1 MSLPTI
7 AGAGRCST
15 VALALLATVALA
27 VSSPA
32 TARQPNGPAET
43 AKTPGAKTPGGEA
56 NQKDVPGAKTEPG
69 KELKKAEPDAK
80 KKTVKPEG
88 SMTLARMD
96 TIIRR
101 LDDKAKA
108 PRPGSWQFTIS
119 DRPVIIVTDQLNNRM
134 RIISPVSK
142 AEGMPPELMKRLMQ
156 ANFDTALDARY
167 AIARGVIWA
176 TFIHPLRALHDRQF
190 ISAIGQTVNLAITFG
205 TTFSSGEMSFG
216 GGDSRDIIRK
226 QLIEKLLK
234 KGLPI

>member
-1 MSLPTI
+1 MPVSAP
-7 AGAGRCST
+7 AGVGRIGAI
-15 VALALLATVALA
+15 VLALLATIAMSLSLTALA
-27 VSSPA
+27 QERPKPEAAGKVAGDQAKQKPA
-32 TARQPNGPAET
+32 PE
-43 AKTPGAKTPGGEA
+43 
-56 NQKDVPGAKTEPG
+56 

-80 KKTVKPEG
+80 KKTAEPEG
-88 SMTLARMD
+88 TMTLARMD

-101 LDDKAKA
+101 LDEKAKA

-119 DRPVIIVTDQLNNRM
+119 ERPVIIVTDVRNDRM
-134 RIISPVSK
+134 RIISPISK
-142 AEGMPPELMKRLMQ
+142 AEGLPPELMKRLMQ

-167 AIARGVIWA
+167 AIARGVVWA

-205 TTFSSGEMSFG
+205 TTFSSGGMSYG

>member
-1 MSLPTI
+1 MSVPATV
-7 AGAGRCST
+7 GVGRISA
-15 VALALLATVALA
+15 VALALLATVVLA

-32 TARQPNGPAET
+32 AAQKQSGTGET
-43 AKTPGAKTPGGEA
+43 AKAPDKA
-56 NQKDVPGAKTEPG
+56 TEKKAAPD

-80 KKTVKPEG
+80 KKPAKPEG
-88 SMTLARMD
+88 SMTLARME

-101 LDDKAKA
+101 LDEKAKN
-108 PRPGSWQFTIS
+108 PRPGSWQLTIS
-119 DRPVIIVTDQLNNRM
+119 ERPVIIVTDERNNRM

-142 AEGMPPELMKRLMQ
+142 AEGMPPELLQRLMQ

-190 ISAIGQTVNLAITFG
+190 ISAIGQTVNLALTFG
-205 TTFSSGEMSFG
+205 TTFSSGAMSFG

>member
-1 MSLPTI
+1 MPFPVTVCV
-7 AGAGRCST
+7 GRISA
-15 VALALLATVALA
+15 VALALLATVAL
-27 VSSPA
+27 VVTSPA
-32 TARQPNGPAET
+32 AAQQQSET
-43 AKTPGAKTPGGEA
+43 GESAKTPGKSTDK
-56 NQKDVPGAKTEPG
+56 KDVPD

-80 KKTVKPEG
+80 KKPTKPEG
-88 SMTLARMD
+88 SMTLARME

-101 LDDKAKA
+101 LDEKAKN

-119 DRPVIIVTDQLNNRM
+119 ERPVIIVTDERNNRM

-142 AEGMPPELMKRLMQ
+142 AEGMPPELLQRLMQ

-190 ISAIGQTVNLAITFG
+190 ISAIGQTVNLALTFG